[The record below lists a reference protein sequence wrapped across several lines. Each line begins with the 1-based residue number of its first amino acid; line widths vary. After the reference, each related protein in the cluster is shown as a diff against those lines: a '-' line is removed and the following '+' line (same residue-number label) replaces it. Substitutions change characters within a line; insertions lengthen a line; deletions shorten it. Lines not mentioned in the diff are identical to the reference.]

1 MFRKWVTE
9 SPCDPHFISQ
19 QAEAQSSVRRA
30 SGFVQT
36 GISYFDPGTGIYP
49 SVAEATGMSLPPVGM
64 CRSPEDENASSPFS
78 VPRQME
84 PILADGLQ
92 GRRIE
97 DHYHDA
103 V

>member
-1 MFRKWVTE
+1 
-9 SPCDPHFISQ
+9 
-19 QAEAQSSVRRA
+19 
-30 SGFVQT
+30 
-36 GISYFDPGTGIYP
+36 
-49 SVAEATGMSLPPVGM
+49 MSLPPVGM